1 MGKQI
6 SIFQHF
12 AGSIIHQAG
21 WLYLHWAGSGVRSG
35 HGPSLGAKDT
45 SSSNQEQIQIKG
57 HIGNWLIRIFLIC
70 NMLWVMTLHC
80 FWMMTKLWVC
90 ICQLPPARLS
100 LIFHELK
107 WPIVLS
113 NITFIVVLMTDI
125 GRLWLGIRILSHNPL
140 HHNVILQWRDEG
152 SVLYIIEY
160 Y

>member
-1 MGKQI
+1 
-6 SIFQHF
+6 
-12 AGSIIHQAG
+12 
-21 WLYLHWAGSGVRSG
+21 
-35 HGPSLGAKDT
+35 
-45 SSSNQEQIQIKG
+45 
-57 HIGNWLIRIFLIC
+57 
-70 NMLWVMTLHC
+70 MTLHYYVDLSVP
-80 FWMMTKLWVC
+80 TS
-90 ICQLPPARLS
+90 ARLS

-113 NITFIVVLMTDI
+113 NINFIVVLMTDI